1 MESKF
6 WTPFKLTQINTC
18 QDFSPEGPLCT
29 NKHVVQN
36 VILCPGSHDGI
47 LQLKARRL
55 RTSISLAE
63 VNHVRCYCKKPPSL
77 SWVFFQNKK
86 VNRISIVWRQSQQ
99 FNNQTNN
106 GDRNSVQTS
115 RGPRKCF
122 SPEFQGRKCIRYIL
136 ILLTFLHNW
145 ASLRVPHVTVLWTSE
160 TNTLWI

>member
-6 WTPFKLTQINTC
+6 WTPFKLTQINTY

-36 VILCPGSHDGI
+36 VILGPGSHDGI

-55 RTSISLAE
+55 RASISLAE
-63 VNHVRCYCKKPPSL
+63 VNHVRCYCKKTAIFELSL
-77 SWVFFQNKK
+77 SKQE

-99 FNNQTNN
+99 FNDQTNN
-106 GDRNSVQTS
+106 GDRNSIQTS

-122 SPEFQGRKCIRYIL
+122 SPEFQGRKCIRYIYKVNF
-136 ILLTFLHNW
+136 TNFL
-145 ASLRVPHVTVLWTSE
+145 AQLS
-160 TNTLWI
+160 